1 MIGAEGVEVM
11 PSARRSQD
19 ECKQW
24 KVLIEK
30 ERKKERERVMNQ
42 KKSVIMPRTN
52 PSTATKK

>member
-11 PSARRSQD
+11 PSARRSQG

-30 ERKKERERVMNQ
+30 ERESDEPKKVRDHAKN
-42 KKSVIMPRTN
+42 
-52 PSTATKK
+52 